1 MWLFQ
6 LRPHVI
12 LTETQLQ
19 GLNLSLY
26 SPRGDPCEALL
37 PENGQGLGKNQIINH
52 PPVPTAES
60 SSWGERSET
69 SFVPVPE
76 TCIIGIN
83 GCPSW
88 CQAGN
93 LTAALPLGLT
103 TQDRTGKHL
112 VGQVRHTYRQG
123 KGLHPSEAF
132 GEVAK
137 ELVNSTRRNR
147 GSEFPVEGTGQS
159 TV

>member
-6 LRPHVI
+6 LRPRVI

-19 GLNLSLY
+19 GLNLPLY
-26 SPRGDPCEALL
+26 SPRGDPSEALL
-37 PENGQGLGKNQIINH
+37 PENGQGLGKSQIINH
-52 PPVPTAES
+52 PPLPTPES

-76 TCIIGIN
+76 TCIGIS

-93 LTAALPLGLT
+93 LTTGLPLGLT
-103 TQDRTGKHL
+103 TQDRTGKHW
-112 VGQVRHTYRQG
+112 VGQVRHTYRQW

-132 GEVAK
+132 GEGAK

-147 GSEFPVEGTGQS
+147 GRESPVEGTGQAK
-159 TV
+159 V